1 MESGQGGEV
10 TERTRAR
17 RRSLAL
23 LAIVGIAFLLR
34 AAPLGAQGFW
44 FDEAYT
50 HWIAR
55 LPLAESWRAIVA
67 DGVHPPL
74 YYAIARAALLIGE
87 SEAALRLPS
96 AVFGALT
103 VAVVFWLGERWA
115 SATAGWLAAAL
126 LAVSP
131 IHVWYS
137 GDARMYALLV
147 LLGSCC
153 MLAYTSWRARPRLAS
168 AAALVVSSALV
179 YLTHYFALFL
189 PLVQF
194 VHLGLHLRDNPRAI
208 RTWAGLQALAAV
220 PLAGWIV
227 VLSQREAQTF
237 GIGWIPAPSL
247 SDLFGT
253 LVNFSTGSLEPLAA
267 WQSVVAIV
275 VGILAVLGLR
285 GAWREPGAR
294 SFALLWLMLPPL
306 FAWGLSLRRPVY
318 MDRFLLICLP
328 PLLLLVGRG
337 ISLLPR
343 RAVGVVAAILVVVT
357 GLAMIR
363 FCLRPGQVREQ
374 WREAAVRLEQ
384 ASPGEA
390 IVVRVLQIV
399 VPLSYYYHGPL
410 PLQALEVNR
419 RMTSLSDLAEGH
431 AGVWLVYW
439 NAAAD
444 IHRVTSDPP
453 FRPEDEADE
462 QAASWL
468 AGGGPPLLE
477 RADYVGVTLLHFGA
491 SP

>member
-1 MESGQGGEV
+1 
-10 TERTRAR
+10 
-17 RRSLAL
+17 
-23 LAIVGIAFLLR
+23 
-34 AAPLGAQGFW
+34 
-44 FDEAYT
+44 
-50 HWIAR
+50 
-55 LPLAESWRAIVA
+55 
-67 DGVHPPL
+67 
-74 YYAIARAALLIGE
+74 
-87 SEAALRLPS
+87 
-96 AVFGALT
+96 
-103 VAVVFWLGERWA
+103 
-115 SATAGWLAAAL
+115 
-126 LAVSP
+126 
-131 IHVWYS
+131 
-137 GDARMYALLV
+137 
-147 LLGSCC
+147 
-153 MLAYTSWRARPRLAS
+153 
-168 AAALVVSSALV
+168 
-179 YLTHYFALFL
+179 
-189 PLVQF
+189 
-194 VHLGLHLRDNPRAI
+194 
-208 RTWAGLQALAAV
+208 
-220 PLAGWIV
+220 
-227 VLSQREAQTF
+227 
-237 GIGWIPAPSL
+237 
-247 SDLFGT
+247 
-253 LVNFSTGSLEPLAA
+253 
-267 WQSVVAIV
+267 
-275 VGILAVLGLR
+275 
-285 GAWREPGAR
+285 
-294 SFALLWLMLPPL
+294 
-306 FAWGLSLRRPVY
+306 

-357 GLAMIR
+357 GFAMIR

-399 VPLSYYYHGPL
+399 VPLSYYYHGSL

-491 SP
+491 LP